1 MFPSSSIL
9 IAIFIGGS
17 AATVA
22 FQQAYRSAVK
32 LGCIQ
37 RNCNGKLMA
46 KGPDDGQPIYE
57 KEERCT
63 KPDSGDV
70 SSYIPCTTYQGSSCA
85 AAMKLCVAGYID
97 LSKSTTTAATTISV
111 ATTAAG
117 GSSAA
122 PGTGATAGGVGRSI
136 IVPSPFLHPD
146 TSGRVQ
152 TFLSKQ
158 KMSVEDA
165 HVSTATNSHSV
176 YTSYCVFFL

>member
-17 AATVA
+17 AAT
-22 FQQAYRSAVK
+22 AYRSAVK

-70 SSYIPCTTYQGSSCA
+70 SSYIPCTTYQ
-85 AAMKLCVAGYID
+85 
-97 LSKSTTTAATTISV
+97 AATTISV

-122 PGTGATAGGVGRSI
+122 PGTGATAGGVERKKKRSNGRM
-136 IVPSPFLHPD
+136 V
-146 TSGRVQ
+146 
-152 TFLSKQ
+152 
-158 KMSVEDA
+158 SVA
-165 HVSTATNSHSV
+165 H
-176 YTSYCVFFL
+176 Y